1 MLGVQT
7 NLLSMNVQ
15 RNLVN
20 VNRDI
25 MQSTQRL
32 SSGYRINSAK
42 DDASGLI
49 LASRFETQI
58 RGMNVAARNTNDAI
72 SLVQT
77 AEGATNTMTEI
88 LQRMREIAV
97 SASSDSNDDDARTAL
112 DSEFQQLKSEL
123 DRIVTS
129 TSFNGED
136 IIGTGAGAKVFQV
149 GANSGDTIS
158 ITTTDL
164 STLNDGIGDVT
175 SQVTADASIGT
186 IDTALDTI
194 NAQRTTYGAVNSRLE
209 YTAKNLGNMVE
220 QASSAKSRIMDTD
233 YAAESARL
241 AKAQILQQ
249 VGVAM
254 LGQANMSAQSVL
266 SLLR

>member
-1 MLGVQT
+1 M
-7 NLLSMNVQ
+7 
-15 RNLVN
+15 
-20 VNRDI
+20 
-25 MQSTQRL
+25 
-32 SSGYRINSAK
+32 
-42 DDASGLI
+42 
-49 LASRFETQI
+49 
-58 RGMNVAARNTNDAI
+58 
-72 SLVQT
+72 
-77 AEGATNTMTEI
+77 
-88 LQRMREIAV
+88 
-97 SASSDSNDDDARTAL
+97 
-112 DSEFQQLKSEL
+112 KSEL